1 MSTPPDFDLVIRA
14 GDRGRGYWRELWSH
28 RALFVHLAR
37 RDLQVRY
44 KQTALGI
51 LWGLIRPL
59 LSMGTFTIIFGLVA
73 RLPTHG
79 ATAYP
84 LMVLAGILPWQFFST
99 AILHA
104 SGSLTQS
111 ATIISRV
118 YFPRLVLP
126 ASALV
131 HGVVDLAVGLVVL
144 IVVLLA
150 EGHAPSWR
158 LLFLPAFAALALL
171 AAAGIGTA
179 FAALNVRYRDFG
191 YLTPFLL
198 QMGLFLSPVGFT
210 SASVPQAYQ
219 LVYALNPMVGVID
232 GFRWALLDPPG
243 PLALDVILVSLVVSL
258 LMLATGLVIFR
269 RFEATFVDEV

>member
-1 MSTPPDFDLVIRA
+1 M
-14 GDRGRGYWRELWSH
+14 
-28 RALFVHLAR
+28 HLAR

-51 LWGLIRPL
+51 LWGLLRPF
-59 LSMGTFTIIFGLVA
+59 LSMGAFTIVFGLVA

-79 ATAYP
+79 ETAYP
-84 LMVLAGILPWQFFST
+84 LMVLAGILPWQLFST

-104 SGSLTQS
+104 SGSLTAGAS
-111 ATIISRV
+111 IMSRV
-118 YFPRLVLP
+118 YFPRLILP

-131 HGVVDLAVGLVVL
+131 NGLVDFAVGLGVLVVM
-144 IVVLLA
+144 LLA
-150 EGHAPSWR
+150 EGHAPTWR
-158 LLFLPAFAALALL
+158 ILFIPALTALAMLS
-171 AAAGIGTA
+171 AAGIGTA

-198 QMGLFLSPVGFT
+198 QIGLFLSPVGFT
-210 SASVPQAYQ
+210 SASVPESYR
-219 LVYALNPMVGVID
+219 LLYALNPMVGVID

-243 PLALDVILVSLVVSL
+243 PLALDVILVSLGVSVAL
-258 LMLATGLVIFR
+258 LVFGLTVFR